1 MSTHSGH
8 ILLFLLKQKKKRNK
22 TKEKRKELVVQEA
35 RCINKTKKRKP
46 IPSLSQLS
54 HLFHSLRPGAFIQPD
69 LHTFT
74 LHAIRVSANLSL
86 SLSNMDLGKVN
97 LDAPHSM
104 GTTIIGVT
112 YNGGVVLG
120 ADSRTS
126 TGIFLFLISLSVWLP
141 RKFLIFSSFFPNS
154 KP

>member
-1 MSTHSGH
+1 MIHY
-8 ILLFLLKQKKKRNK
+8 IFLLKQKKKRNK

-54 HLFHSLRPGAFIQPD
+54 HLFHSLRPCAFIQPD

-86 SLSNMDLGKVN
+86 SLSLEHG
-97 LDAPHSM
+97 SWQSQ
-104 GTTIIGVT
+104 
-112 YNGGVVLG
+112 
-120 ADSRTS
+120 SRCP
-126 TGIFLFLISLSVWLP
+126 SLHGHHHHRRHLQRRCCSRSRLSHQHWY
-141 RKFLIFSSFFPNS
+141 FSFFNFPLCLAS
-154 KP
+154 EKISYFLVFFPQLQTLI